1 MHKLFGRR
9 STVPP
14 TAALPVASAAPSGMP
29 VVDPAGRAFETA
41 RTSDL
46 GVALWRVETVDDLPG
61 LAADTVVLYAAHDS
75 AELERGYALM
85 RRQPTVVLGMGLGAH
100 SGSRALMLGA
110 IGYVHDGLNRAQ
122 FTDAFA
128 DALTRQRYR
137 AMRTNGLLAATT

>member
-1 MHKLFGRR
+1 M
-9 STVPP
+9 
-14 TAALPVASAAPSGMP
+14 AADAPQGMP
-29 VVDPAGRAFETA
+29 VVDRAGQAFETA

-46 GVALWRVETVDDLPG
+46 GMALWRVETVDDLPR

-75 AELERGYALM
+75 AELEHGYALM
-85 RRQPTVVLGMGLGAH
+85 RRQPTIVIGMGLGAH

-110 IGYVHDGLNRAQ
+110 IGYVHDGLNLAQ

-137 AMRTNGLLAATT
+137 SMRTNGLLAATA